1 MRSVSPDVLTV
12 CVCGVGFQLSGR
24 RCSPRCCTGLLNSGG
39 GCGRAISRQDAAPGD
54 QITLV
59 VFSQGRRQ
67 SPVARCNVTLN
78 LAESNALG
86 CIRH

>member
-1 MRSVSPDVLTV
+1 M
-12 CVCGVGFQLSGR
+12 
-24 RCSPRCCTGLLNSGG
+24 GLLNSEGEEDGG
-39 GCGRAISRQDAAPGD
+39 GGVISRQDAAPGD

-59 VFSQGRRQ
+59 VFSQGEQ

-86 CIRH
+86 CKHDTEAPLATGFR